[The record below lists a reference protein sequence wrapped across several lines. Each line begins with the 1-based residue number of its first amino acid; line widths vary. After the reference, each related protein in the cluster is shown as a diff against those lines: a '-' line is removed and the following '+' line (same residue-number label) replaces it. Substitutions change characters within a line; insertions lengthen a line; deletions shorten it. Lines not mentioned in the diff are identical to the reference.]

1 MTKKY
6 IIEIEEEPF
15 IRKSVLHGE
24 ETLYRAKG
32 FKSLVFDQVG
42 LDKLTPID
50 ENDEVKEDDFLIGDE
65 VIIDEALTGDGIK
78 AVIMDESDE
87 PGVYMVFNENGCIQA
102 IYERFLKKT
111 GVHYDTIDTL
121 LERMRV

>member
-15 IRKSVLHGE
+15 IRKSALHGE
-24 ETLYRAKG
+24 EAVYRAKG
-32 FKSLVFDQVG
+32 FKSLVFDQAG

-50 ENDEVKEDDFLIGDE
+50 ENDEVKEDNFLIGDE
-65 VIIDEALTGDGIK
+65 VIMDYGIK
-78 AVIMDESDE
+78 AVVMDEADE

-102 IYERFLKKT
+102 LDERLLKKT

>member
-15 IRKSVLHGE
+15 IRKSALHGE
-24 ETLYRAKG
+24 EAVYRAKG

-50 ENDEVKEDDFLIGDE
+50 EIEEKDEDILCTGDE
-65 VIIDEALTGDGIK
+65 VVFDDIK
-78 AVIMDESDE
+78 AVVMDEADE
-87 PGVYMVFNENGCIQA
+87 SGVYIVFNENGCIHA
-102 IYERFLKKT
+102 FDGRLLKKT
-111 GVHYDTIDTL
+111 GVHYDQIDTL
-121 LERMRV
+121 LEIMRS